1 MWVEKQLFLGHDFRG
16 CFSSNIIRGY
26 FMTDSAYGFMAQSLN
41 NQPVRNYSGNAVMW
55 FFLGELDRSSFSA
68 GFFSINLP
76 SGIFIRQG

>member
-41 NQPVRNYSGNAVMW
+41 NQPVRNYSGNAVM
-55 FFLGELDRSSFSA
+55 
-68 GFFSINLP
+68 
-76 SGIFIRQG
+76 